1 MSEKARETVR
11 IDFELR
17 RELDGIVGGDHHNYC
32 YQCGACVA
40 QCPAAKYNEAFNP
53 RQILLDV
60 LLGRSEALLGPDSP
74 IWLCTNCYSCFERC
88 PQDVRPIEV
97 IVALKNLASRMG
109 QAPEA
114 VATLTENITKAG
126 VSGIITP
133 TVHKMREGLGL
144 KPIGEFP
151 VDEMLKLL
159 ED

>member
-1 MSEKARETVR
+1 MPDDKRPAIE
-11 IDFELR
+11 INFEFR
-17 RELDGIVGGDHHNYC
+17 KRLDAVLSGQHHNYC

-40 QCPAAKYNEAFNP
+40 QCPAAKYNDAFNP

-74 IWLCTNCYSCFERC
+74 IWLCTNCYSCYERC

-97 IVALKNLASRMG
+97 IIALKNLATKLG
-109 QAPEA
+109 HAPDQ
-114 VATLTENITKAG
+114 VAALTENITKAG

-133 TVHKMREGLGL
+133 TVQKMRKNLGL
-144 KPIGEFP
+144 EPLGDYP

>member
-1 MSEKARETVR
+1 MAEKGKKAVR
-11 IDFELR
+11 IDFDFR
-17 RELDGIVGGDHHNYC
+17 RRLNEVVGGEHHSYC

-60 LLGRSEALLGPDSP
+60 LLGRSEELLGVDSP
-74 IWLCTNCYSCFERC
+74 IWLCTNCYSCYERC

-97 IVALKNLASRMG
+97 IIALKNLASERG
-109 QAPEA
+109 SAPDQ

-133 TVHKMREGLGL
+133 TVQRMRENLGL
-144 KPIGEFP
+144 RPLGDYP
-151 VDEMLKLL
+151 VEEMIKLL